1 MAVIAAYQ
9 DYKGPIADA
18 VEHFHG
24 NQLVYVGWDQHMMF
38 PFAAA
43 FPLPPQ
49 MPFGALVKEVLP
61 SVYGVHPDFAK
72 INWQTAQWLLDGVAF
87 NPDPEKSLG
96 DNGIAHKSLLRL
108 VTPGLNG
115 IGNVGF

>member
-9 DYKGPIADA
+9 DYQGPIADA
-18 VEHFHG
+18 VENFHG

-43 FPLPPQ
+43 FPLPPG
-49 MPFGALVKEVLP
+49 MPFVALIKELLP
-61 SVYGVHPDFAK
+61 SVYSVHPDFEK
-72 INWQTAQWLLDGVAF
+72 IDWQAVQWLLDGRTF
-87 NPDPEKSLG
+87 SPDSDKSLAE
-96 DNGIAHKSLLRL
+96 NGIGHKSLLRL